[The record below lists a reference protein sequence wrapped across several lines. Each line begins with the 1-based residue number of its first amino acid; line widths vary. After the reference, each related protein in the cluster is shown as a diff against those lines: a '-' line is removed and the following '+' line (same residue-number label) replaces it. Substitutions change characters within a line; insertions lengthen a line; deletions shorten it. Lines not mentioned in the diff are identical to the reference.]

1 MVINTNLV
9 ALFLVWF
16 PTHLI
21 LPNPPNYRSINGI
34 HEGCQGFQF
43 PVLYDLYHLRMW
55 ITTNC
60 PFNKRE
66 FSLFLI
72 QPHKNFPWSFSI
84 WLSTSERIGNKERKQ
99 VGKFNRVLL
108 IKVTLPPLDKYKC
121 FHPVSLLST
130 TSKIGFYIVL
140 SLKLAPIGSK
150 PCLHFSTSTNY
161 SISIYN
167 LYNDLYSLTKIQPT
181 LKGYQG

>member
-1 MVINTNLV
+1 M
-9 ALFLVWF
+9 
-16 PTHLI
+16 
-21 LPNPPNYRSINGI
+21 
-34 HEGCQGFQF
+34 
-43 PVLYDLYHLRMW
+43 
-55 ITTNC
+55 
-60 PFNKRE
+60 
-66 FSLFLI
+66 
-72 QPHKNFPWSFSI
+72 
-84 WLSTSERIGNKERKQ
+84 
-99 VGKFNRVLL
+99 
-108 IKVTLPPLDKYKC
+108 TLPPLDKYKC

-181 LKGYQG
+181 LKGYQGWTLFLKSSIYRYHEPCLHFSTSTNYSISIYNLCNDLYILTKIQPTLKGYQGWTLFLKSSICQYHFMCHC